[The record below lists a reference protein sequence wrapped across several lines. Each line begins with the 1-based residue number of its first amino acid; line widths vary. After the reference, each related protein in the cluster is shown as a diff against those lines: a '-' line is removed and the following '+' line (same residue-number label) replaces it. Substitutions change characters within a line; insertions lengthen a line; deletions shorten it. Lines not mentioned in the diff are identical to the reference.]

1 MTFTCTVHSINIWSA
16 SCKLELAVYQCGRQY
31 GTKPAFKQ
39 MGVDRLHWFFNG
51 TSVLSVYRKVTR
63 EKCHR
68 QAIFINSREIR
79 LKSCSFL
86 LHKGLS
92 MFWVLM
98 YFSRVSFFAYN
109 NNNMQSC
116 IVLSPTIK
124 GFGVSV
130 CHDVLLMVPGV
141 LLKWFLFSSL
151 WLVTHRCS
159 VYHLLSTF
167 IWGQEWF
174 IYTYRHTHKC
184 THTSNSTQS
193 SLEIIFPW
201 TFVTVIILSGLDLML
216 HVSRACAIQ

>member
-109 NNNMQSC
+109 NNNMQIC

-141 LLKWFLFSSL
+141 LLKWFFFFSSL

-167 IWGQEWF
+167 I
-174 IYTYRHTHKC
+174 
-184 THTSNSTQS
+184 
-193 SLEIIFPW
+193 
-201 TFVTVIILSGLDLML
+201 
-216 HVSRACAIQ
+216 